1 MRLLRAFEKS
11 TPEPCTLDLGPSWQ
25 ALDRLE
31 MARFTRRYPQL
42 LDPLLKQMLGMVAV
56 RFPNSKPA
64 WSCPQSLEALT
75 VHMLGMVAYAQGSAC
90 RA

>member
-1 MRLLRAFEKS
+1 MSRPLPNSVVQPSSYIINPKARV
-11 TPEPCTLDLGPSWQ
+11 PPSWQ

-56 RFPNSKPA
+56 RFPNPNPPSPTAAAGPA
-64 WSCPQSLEALT
+64 AEADAVEQT
-75 VHMLGMVAYAQGSAC
+75 LG
-90 RA
+90 